1 MRRRVLVTGGV
12 RAGKSFHAESLVLGE
27 QTLQVLEPGPD
38 TDLAAAISG
47 AEGALVVDCLGRWL
61 HGQLGDL
68 DGWDALR
75 EEWEPVLLERVD
87 AAAAALSA
95 AEHTVVLVTNE
106 TGMGAPAEQR
116 SARLHGELLA
126 VVNQRL
132 AVECDAV
139 HLVVAGRVL
148 SL

>member
-1 MRRRVLVTGGV
+1 MRKRVLVTGGV

-61 HGQLGDL
+61 SGQLGDL

-87 AAAAALSA
+87 ARALCA
-95 AEHTVVLVTNE
+95 LV
-106 TGMGAPAEQR
+106 M
-116 SARLHGELLA
+116 
-126 VVNQRL
+126 
-132 AVECDAV
+132 
-139 HLVVAGRVL
+139 
-148 SL
+148 